1 MATWMELSLYI
12 IWRSIKKLLF
22 FYVDNTTNEMAAMR
36 ILIYKLLSENET
48 NAFFSENSTLLKP
61 KLYRNYHL
69 NEI

>member
-1 MATWMELSLYI
+1 MLLLYPGELY
-12 IWRSIKKLLF
+12 RLLGASS
-22 FYVDNTTNEMAAMR
+22 YVDNTTNEMAAMR